1 MSEEKAKK
9 VRKKGPATPKF
20 YPRSKLM
27 MKLFT
32 VLQAF
37 VYKTS
42 KGILWRTI
50 KGCNICVVNMR
61 GAKTGRLRSVPLM
74 HVPYEDGVVLV
85 ASLGGA
91 DFHPTWYWN
100 LKANPEIIVFV
111 GSEKL
116 ALIAEQVDDQK
127 KAELWSLICSCYP
140 DYDNYQ
146 KRTERNIPVFNC
158 QP

>member
-1 MSEEKAKK
+1 MSEDITKEVKK
-9 VRKKGPATPKF
+9 RGPSTPKF
-20 YPRSKLM
+20 YPSSKLM

-37 VYKTS
+37 IYKTS
-42 KGILWRTI
+42 KGILWGTI

-127 KAELWSLICSCYP
+127 KAELWSLI
-140 DYDNYQ
+140 
-146 KRTERNIPVFNC
+146 
-158 QP
+158 

>member
-1 MSEEKAKK
+1 MSEDITKEVKK
-9 VRKKGPATPKF
+9 RGPSTPKF
-20 YPRSKLM
+20 YPSSKLM

-42 KGILWRTI
+42 KGILWGTI

-127 KAELWSLICSCYP
+127 KAELWSLI
-140 DYDNYQ
+140 
-146 KRTERNIPVFNC
+146 
-158 QP
+158 